1 MIYAEILITTPADP
15 RPVRAL
21 SQTDK
26 KGSSDTAGPGKL
38 SVMVVEDEW
47 IVSMEIEAALE
58 EGGYDCV
65 GVAST
70 AREALALAGSARP
83 DLVLMDI
90 RLKGND
96 DGVEVAKELRNRF
109 GLRCLFISAHADGAT
124 KERAAGADPLGWLP
138 KPFSAPQLLQMLAA
152 VNSELGQK

>member
-1 MIYAEILITTPADP
+1 MIHAEILATTPVDT

-21 SQTDK
+21 SHSDD
-26 KGSSDTAGPGKL
+26 KGSSDTAGCGLP

-58 EGGYDCV
+58 EGGHDCV
-65 GVAST
+65 GVAAT

-96 DGVEVAKELRNRF
+96 DGVEVAKELHNRF

-124 KERAAGADPLGWLP
+124 KERAAGAEPLGWLP
-138 KPFSAPQLLQMLAA
+138 KPFSTPQLLQMIAA
-152 VNSELGQK
+152 VSYKLGQK